1 MFRLRRAALLAVLL
15 APAAVCAAQDVEPA
29 DDPGWLWNEAVLYRD
44 EWGVPHIFADNTRAM
59 AFAFGYAQAQD
70 HLEPMLLAYRYA
82 LGRAAEVLG
91 AEAEDVDRLA
101 IRLNHAGLAYEAY
114 ANADPVTRD
123 LCEGFALGVNTWIT
137 EHPEMVPSWSD
148 GVHPADVLALLHRY
162 LVSQAPFDYPHALH
176 LLPGTPSANAWAV
189 GPALSQSREPML
201 VINPHANY
209 DSPFQWYEAHV
220 STRDINMYGATL
232 FGLPVIIQGHNG
244 VLGWALA
251 PNAPDIADV
260 YVEHAQAAPERDP
273 NSIFENLRNPQSVGI
288 PITEEESRR
297 FYVSGPGGFTEAYEN
312 RRATPRGAVVA
323 EAEGFPL
330 SWRVGGYRN
339 FGGLRQLF
347 DMGLAQDLDAFRR
360 VVDRQQL
367 STFHVVYAD
376 ASGNIFYHYNAV
388 TGLRP
393 DPAMVTGDASLSAAD
408 FYTGPISTLGHRFEW
423 GASLTPDT
431 MPWMLNPDTGYLQA
445 CGTPPWL
452 ATSPSA
458 LDPEAWPAWL
468 IRDED
473 SYRAKRVRRLFS
485 IGPRSFDDMQ
495 AMLFD
500 TVSPL
505 AAEAVPYL
513 LALADENPA
522 YLDSKHPDLRVM
534 LDVLSEWNFLA
545 DPGSTAMTAFHLWWS
560 ILRLD
565 QEGEPYSNETV
576 HHFMLENEPWFQT
589 HALDAASQ
597 AAELLRNEY
606 QNIEIPWG
614 DVHVITRGDREYP
627 IAGGHSG
634 DPVFYA
640 GDRLF
645 DDGRWRVN
653 EGYGF
658 AMAVRFGERVEAVS
672 LVPFGTSEDPGSPHF
687 DDQLRLMLDR
697 RFKVAHFARED
708 IERNA
713 ESAVGQRLLMRP
725 RHQVG
730 TIFLAA
736 EGPMA
741 AELRESAAPPA
752 ALPEGLA
759 AFSTYLE
766 PVANEVPAGFTVEFD
781 IHVDETVCDPRDFE
795 SLYLYGYHPVDGWRI
810 IDSQSL
816 DTDRR
821 SLAAAIGRCEVVAV
835 LGPEKA
841 LRADPALVRP
851 AHTPRVAAARLP
863 TPESTLAAARNDDA
877 QVTGIDG
884 TDLERVAALTPS
896 STPRVLTPSDIL
908 EENRQQVPENIRGEP
923 GKLKTVVPA
932 IPPGFRPERMI
943 PPDQNPVAPRPT
955 NPFLGRR
962 LPPSTDETV
971 ADDEG
976 VAEDSEAAPEP
987 SRTGV
992 ERVPETTAK
1001 DLTPVAAAASTPASV
1016 AAPVPSS
1023 PASTSI
1029 PAASTPSPAPAR
1041 SGVVFSGR
1049 TPAEMLADRPPPVSS
1064 GGFELAPD
1072 PSRASPL
1079 VIGRMLEMR
1088 TPDGAAVFT
1097 MRSKQDTRAQAFPR
1111 GTPPA
1116 PFPAGLTQFSH
1127 VYEVIA
1133 DPPPASAD
1141 TAIVIRLA
1149 PSAVA
1154 PERFGEL
1161 KLYTF
1166 DAVQGWKAIEKQRVN
1181 AEAQNFSAMDFSF
1194 SDLDRGVRDYV
1205 VLGPVDAAKR

>member
-1 MFRLRRAALLAVLL
+1 VSRLCLAALLAALL
-15 APAAVCAAQDVEPA
+15 VPAAPCAAQDVNPA

-91 AEAEDVDRLA
+91 AEAEEVDRLA
-101 IRLNHAGLAYEAY
+101 IRLNHAGLAYDAY
-114 ANADPVTRD
+114 AAADPVTRD

-137 EHPEMVPSWSD
+137 EHPDMAPSWSD

-162 LVSQAPFDYPHALH
+162 LVSQAPFDYPDAMH

-201 VINPHANY
+201 VVNPHANY

-232 FGLPVIIQGHNG
+232 FGLPVIVQGHNG

-251 PNAPDIADV
+251 PNAPDIADI
-260 YVEHAQAAPERDP
+260 YIEQAQAAPEGDP
-273 NSIFENLRNPQSVGI
+273 NSTFENLRNPQPVGI
-288 PITEEESRR
+288 HFTEEESRR
-297 FYVSGPGGFTEAYEN
+297 FFVSGPVGFTETYEN
-312 RRATPRGAVVA
+312 RRATSRGPIVA
-323 EAEGFPL
+323 EADNQLL

-339 FGGLRQLF
+339 FGALRQLF

-360 VVDRQQL
+360 VLDRQQL

-376 ASGNIFYHYNAV
+376 MTGNIFYHYNAL
-388 TGLRP
+388 TGLRA
-393 DPAMVTGDASLSAAD
+393 DPALATGDASLSASD

-423 GASLTPDT
+423 GATLSPDA
-431 MPWMLNPDTGYLQA
+431 MPWILNPDSGYLQA

-452 ATSPSA
+452 ATAPPM
-458 LDPEAWPAWL
+458 LDAEAWPAWL

-485 IGPRSFDDMQ
+485 IGPRSFEDMQ

-513 LALADENPA
+513 LAIAEAYPA
-522 YLDSKHPDLRVM
+522 EVDAAHPDLRVM
-534 LDVLSEWNFLA
+534 LDILSEWNFLA
-545 DPGSTAMTAFHLWWS
+545 DPGSVAMTAFHVWWS

-565 QEGEPYSNETV
+565 ADGQPYSNETV
-576 HHFMLENEPWFQT
+576 HHFMFENEPWFQQ

-606 QNIEIPWG
+606 QTIEIPWG
-614 DVHVITRGDREYP
+614 DVHVITRGDREHP

-640 GDRLF
+640 GDRQF
-645 DDGRWRVN
+645 DDGKWRVN

-658 AMAVRFGERVEAVS
+658 AMVVRFGDTPEAVS
-672 LVPFGTSEDPGSPHF
+672 LVPFGSSEDPGSPHF
-687 DDQLRLMLDR
+687 DDQLQLMLER
-697 RFKVAHFARED
+697 RFKVAHFLRED

-713 ESAVGQRLLMRP
+713 RSAVGQRLLMRP
-725 RHQVG
+725 RHQTG
-730 TIFLAA
+730 TVFLAA

-741 AELRESAAPPA
+741 AELRESAAAPA

-766 PVANEVPAGFTVEFD
+766 PVTNEIAAGFAVEFD
-781 IHVDETVCDPRDFE
+781 VHVDESVCDPQDVE

-810 IDSQSL
+810 LDEQSIDA
-816 DTDRR
+816 DRR
-821 SLAAAIGRCEVVAV
+821 SLAAVMGRCEVVAV

-851 AHTPRVAAARLP
+851 ANAPRISVARLS
-863 TPESTLAAARNDDA
+863 TPDSLLPAAQNNDAAELGLDDA
-877 QVTGIDG
+877 
-884 TDLERVAALTPS
+884 DLTRVAALTRPS
-896 STPRVLTPSDIL
+896 APRVLTPSDII
-908 EENRQQVPENIRGEP
+908 EENRQDVPDNIRGGQP
-923 GKLKTVVPA
+923 KVIVPA
-932 IPPGFRPERMI
+932 VPPGYRPERAT
-943 PPDQNPVAPRPT
+943 PPEQPVTSRPA
-955 NPFLGRR
+955 NPFLGRE
-962 LPPSTDETV
+962 LPPPPAAAPATEDAAAETNEAAVAPPDTEPAPILETV
-971 ADDEG
+971 T
-976 VAEDSEAAPEP
+976 EDLAPATVPAAAP
-987 SRTGV
+987 
-992 ERVPETTAK
+992 
-1001 DLTPVAAAASTPASV
+1001 AAAATP
-1016 AAPVPSS
+1016 
-1023 PASTSI
+1023 
-1029 PAASTPSPAPAR
+1029 PAALRR

-1049 TPAEMLADRPPPVSS
+1049 TPAEMKAEQPAPATS

-1072 PSRASPL
+1072 PSQASPVL
-1079 VIGRMLEMR
+1079 IGRVLEMR

-1116 PFPAGLTQFSH
+1116 PFPAGLAPFSA
-1127 VYEVIA
+1127 VYEVLA

-1141 TAIVIRLA
+1141 TVIVIHVN
-1149 PSAVA
+1149 PGAVA
-1154 PERFGEL
+1154 PERVGEL
-1161 KLYTF
+1161 KLYTY
-1166 DAVQGWKAIEKQRVN
+1166 DPVEGWTSMENQRVN
-1181 AEAQNFSAMDFSF
+1181 AETWSFSSMDFSF
-1194 SDLDRGVRDYV
+1194 SALDGGVRNYV
-1205 VLGPVDAAKR
+1205 VLGPAGAAARQ